1 MIDPHHI
8 IKRPVITEKTN
19 LKKEDANHHVFV
31 VAQSANKLEI
41 RRAGEE
47 LFGVHVQRVQTC
59 VMRGKN
65 KRRGRMVGRTSNWKK
80 AIVKIAKGETI
91 DFFEGA

>member
-19 LKKEDANHHVFV
+19 LSKEEANHHVFM
-31 VAQSANKLEI
+31 VAQNANKVEI
-41 RRAGEE
+41 RRAVEE
-47 LFGVHVQRVQTC
+47 LFGVHVRSVKTSI
-59 VMRGKN
+59 MRGKN
-65 KRRGRMVGRTSNWKK
+65 KRRGRTIGRTPNWKK